1 MRETM
6 AEDRKYTH
14 RYIPR
19 EITRAWSEDG
29 KAVGYLSKGDGTV
42 HTAAVEDMFTEDI
55 ILDCPEDELESWMTF
70 SDVLSFIED
79 AGKGICHD
87 TIETRLLASQLVFF
101 MYQCVPDGDGI
112 ADYCARIKG
121 VRDSTGTSAV
131 FRSLLKDFRKKKRTA
146 SLLEDLAKFKE
157 FNCMY
162 VLDLE
167 CVILSAPDTVEF
179 VLGDNP
185 LHLGN
190 LVNPDTLEF
199 TDSRFQSW
207 GTFFILPLTP
217 HRALC
222 LYDSYSYKVRQ
233 KDGTVEVNEEDV
245 RALNSCI
252 FRRSSTVVVTD
263 GTTDIPDSL
272 SPDGNPSFSFLGVRA
287 RAFETEMRIR
297 DFDYDFMQYDAVVL
311 KNPDSSFFDGEG
323 FLKRFQK
330 VCTMLGVDEDS

>member
-1 MRETM
+1 M
-6 AEDRKYTH
+6 AEDRIYTH

-19 EITRAWSEDG
+19 EITRAWSVDG
-29 KAVGYLSKGDGTV
+29 KTVRYLSKGDGTV
-42 HTAAVEDMFTEDI
+42 HTAAVEDIFTENI
-55 ILDCPEDELESWMTF
+55 ILDRPEDELESWMTF
-70 SDVLSFIED
+70 SDVLSFIENS
-79 AGKGICHD
+79 GKGICHD
-87 TIETRLLASQLVFF
+87 TIETRLMAAQLVFF

-112 ADYCARIKG
+112 ADYYARING
-121 VRDSTGTSAV
+121 VRVDAGKSAV
-131 FRSLLKDFRKKKRTA
+131 FESLWRDFRKKKRTA
-146 SLLEDLAKFKE
+146 SLLENLAKFKE

-167 CVILSAPDTVEF
+167 CVTLSSPDTAEF

-190 LVNPDTLEF
+190 LVNPDTLGF

-233 KDGTVEVNEEDV
+233 KDGTVELNEEDV
-245 RALNSCI
+245 RSLNSCI
-252 FRRSSTVVVTD
+252 FQRSNTVVITD
-263 GTTDIPDSL
+263 GTSDTSDSL
-272 SPDGNPSFSFLGVRA
+272 SPDANPSFSFLGIRA

-297 DFDYDFMQYDAVVL
+297 DFDYDFMQYDTGIL
-311 KNPDSSFFDGEG
+311 KNPDSCFFDKEG
-323 FLKRFQK
+323 FLKRFDK
-330 VCTMLGVDEDS
+330 VCSMLDVD